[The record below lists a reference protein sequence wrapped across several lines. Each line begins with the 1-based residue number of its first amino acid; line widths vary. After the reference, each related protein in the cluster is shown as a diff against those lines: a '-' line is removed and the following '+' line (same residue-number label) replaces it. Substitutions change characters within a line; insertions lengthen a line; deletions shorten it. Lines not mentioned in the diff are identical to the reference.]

1 MPPIDQAQQQQ
12 DPNVQQDPNA
22 QQQPQ
27 SQDPAAAMMQLLQE
41 SAETIQM
48 LANEIQIL
56 RSGNEKKEPK
66 KEEQKAQ
73 SGNDATGQQKTA
85 SSLADISSVFGT
97 PVHKL
102 PDFVKYASREEAQQ
116 LKDLIEEGARFSSLG
131 KVAEFTDGTSF
142 DSPEERLE
150 ASLSSILSR

>member
-1 MPPIDQAQQQQ
+1 MPMNPQ
-12 DPNVQQDPNA
+12 DPNTQQDPNA
-22 QQQPQ
+22 QVQQDPNTQPQ
-27 SQDPAAAMMQLLQE
+27 PQDPAAAMMQLLQE

-48 LANEIQIL
+48 LANEVQIL
-56 RSGNEKKEPK
+56 RSASKKDDDK
-66 KEEQKAQ
+66 KEEKQPDQ
-73 SGNDATGQQKTA
+73 GQQKTA
-85 SSLADISSVFGT
+85 SSLADISSIFGT

-102 PDFVKYASREEAQQ
+102 PSFVKYASREEAQQ
-116 LKDLIEEGARFSSLG
+116 LKDLIEEGTRFSSLG

>member
-1 MPPIDQAQQQQ
+1 MPINPQ

-22 QQQPQ
+22 QVQQDPNAQPQ
-27 SQDPAAAMMQLLQE
+27 SQDPAAVMMQLLQE

-56 RSGNEKKEPK
+56 RSSDKKEDKKEDKTMSGNE
-66 KEEQKAQ
+66 Q
-73 SGNDATGQQKTA
+73 GQQKTA
-85 SSLADISSVFGT
+85 SSLADLSSVFGT
-97 PVHKL
+97 PIHKL
-102 PDFVKYASREEAQQ
+102 PSFVKYASKEEAQQ
-116 LKDLIEEGARFSSLG
+116 LKDLIEESTRFSSLG

-150 ASLSSILSR
+150 ASLSSIISR